1 MRCAHIFVLPS
12 FFEGLPLVLLE
23 ALACGCRIVTTDLPG
38 VKELFSGQPQ
48 QLVRMVSLPPLQ
60 TIDFPRPEDE
70 PLLEKLL
77 VEALAASI
85 SAVQEN
91 AEPDSTAIIELTA
104 PYTWA
109 NIFQRIALVYEQALS
124 R

>member
-38 VKELFSGQPQ
+38 VKDLFSGQSRQ
-48 QLVRMVSLPPLQ
+48 MVRMVHLPPLQ
-60 TIDFPRPEDE
+60 TIDSPRPEDE
-70 PLLEKLL
+70 PLLDKLL
-77 VEALAASI
+77 QEALAASI
-85 SAVQEN
+85 SEVQEN
-91 AEPDSTAIIELTA
+91 EEPDFTAITNLTA

-109 NIFQRIALVYEQALS
+109 NIFERIAAVYDQALA